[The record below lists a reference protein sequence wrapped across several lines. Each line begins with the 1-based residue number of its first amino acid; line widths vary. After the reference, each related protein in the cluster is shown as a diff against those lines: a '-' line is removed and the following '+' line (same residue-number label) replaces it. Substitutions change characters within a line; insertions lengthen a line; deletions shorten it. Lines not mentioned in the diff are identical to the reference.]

1 MSKFVIKIK
10 SVKQLDK
17 LITKLQKESLVH
29 DLSYKET
36 GVSNTLLTTFT
47 RIYKDMEVGSD
58 FFVYLTNRNNS
69 DSDTEQSDTKYV
81 LTFATYTAEDYD
93 IKIFHKVKDL
103 LAILPN
109 KGE

>member
-69 DSDTEQSDTKYV
+69 DSDAEQSDPKYV

-93 IKIFHKVKDL
+93 MKIFHKVKDL
-103 LAILPN
+103 LEVLHS